1 MTAKQ
6 WEQIGTYFD
15 QISELKG
22 KDRTDALM
30 QVQEELPGIY
40 EELLELLQE
49 DDSPHTIFHMREVL
63 DQEQDR
69 VGQTV
74 DRYKLLKLLGKGGMG
89 EVYLAERSGEDF
101 EQKVALKLVRSSLNK
116 KELNRYFKEE
126 RQILAGLNHKHI
138 AALYDGGLSEE
149 GFPFFTMEFVEGV
162 SLSEFAR
169 ANKLSLKEKL
179 ELFLQVCSAVSYSHQ
194 KLLAHLD
201 LKPGNIL
208 VNKEGEVKL
217 LDFGIASLPDS
228 RKEEQKL
235 RFTPAY
241 ASPEQLYKKNPSGS
255 SDIYS
260 LGVILFELINGKL
273 PRFTNEKGIDA
284 WRKLDFELDKKN
296 FPSMPADLKEIC
308 WKALQEK
315 LENRYSSV
323 DLMISDIQAYLR
335 GYPISIKSKD
345 RAHVFSKYLKRNRSA
360 VILLSLAGL
369 ILAGTVFNY
378 TQRLEDERN
387 TAQKEAEKA
396 NQMSSFMFSV
406 FEGANPY
413 ENRGQEITAKQLL
426 KKALVRMPEELA
438 NQEEVLAEMT
448 TAMGRIAIE
457 VGDYPLADSLTEEA
471 LRLLSELDN
480 PEPVLHS
487 DAWLIRSDYFSQME
501 EREEEG
507 KALEA
512 ARNILT
518 EAYGENDT
526 LAANYLERLASN
538 AYFQAD
544 FIKADS
550 LYRALIDSY
559 TEIYEDPRQKIVY
572 PMTAL
577 GEVNNVL
584 NQLEVADSI
593 LRIAVEM
600 VSEVYPSPHFEIAY
614 TNSIMSSVQY
624 NRGNFPEAL
633 SAGKISH
640 QNSLEIYGP
649 KHKQR
654 MDSWVNVARVY
665 TGMDMWDS
673 AIYVYDSLR
682 TLSVEVYGG
691 KDNNSYYGQLSQS
704 LANVYENMGELEK
717 AEELLLEAMPILESN
732 LPAGHPTLIYVHY
745 SLGKVYLGQKKYRQ
759 AKTLL
764 DKGLTICN
772 DNFGDEHPRCGLLEM
787 ALGNWYIENGDKSK
801 GIALLEAADQ
811 HMEKW
816 PKRYEDALKKIEE
829 LLAELK

>member
-1 MTAKQ
+1 MTANQ
-6 WEQIGTYFD
+6 WEQIGTHFD
-15 QISELKG
+15 RISSLKG
-22 KDRTDALM
+22 KDRTDALHA
-30 QVQEELPGIY
+30 VKTDLPDIY

-49 DDSPHTIFHMREVL
+49 DDSPHTLFHMRSLL
-63 DQEQDR
+63 DEEKDR
-69 VGQTV
+69 IGETIGN
-74 DRYKLLKLLGKGGMG
+74 YKLLRLLGKGGMG

-126 RQILAGLNHKHI
+126 RQILARLNHKHI
-138 AALYDGGLSEE
+138 AALYDGGLSQD
-149 GFPFFTMEFVEGV
+149 GYPFFTMEFVEGL
-162 SLSEFAR
+162 SLIDYAR
-169 ANKLSLKEKL
+169 EKGLDLKEKL

-208 VNKEGEVKL
+208 VNEEGEVKL

-228 RKEEQKL
+228 KKSEEKL

-241 ASPEQLYKKNPSGS
+241 ASPEQLNKQNPSGS

-260 LGVILFELINGKL
+260 LGVILYELISGKL
-273 PRFTNEKGIDA
+273 PRFTDEKGISA
-284 WRKLDFELDKKN
+284 WRKLSFDMDKKD

-315 LENRYSSV
+315 IEDRYSSV
-323 DLMISDIQAYLR
+323 DLLLSDIQAYLS

-345 RAHVFSKYLKRNRSA
+345 RGHVFSKYLKRNRSA

-369 ILAGTVFNY
+369 ILAGTIFSY

-413 ENRGQEITAKQLL
+413 ANRGQEITAKQLL
-426 KKALVRMPEELA
+426 KKALVRMPDELA

-457 VGDYPLADSLTEEA
+457 LGDYPLADSLTEEA

-487 DAWLIRSDYFSQME
+487 DAWLIRADYCAQLE
-501 EREEEG
+501 EREEEA

-518 EAYGENDT
+518 EAFGENDT

-538 AYFQAD
+538 AYYQAD
-544 FIKADS
+544 FAKADS

-559 TEIYEDPRQKIVY
+559 TEIYEDPRKKIVY
-572 PMTAL
+572 PLTAL

-584 NQLEVADSI
+584 NRLEVADSI
-593 LRIAVEM
+593 LRIAVKM

-633 SAGKISH
+633 SSGKISH

-665 TGMDMWDS
+665 TGMDLWDS

-682 TLSVEVYGG
+682 TLSVEVYGN
-691 KDNNSYYGQLSQS
+691 KENSSYYGQLTQS
-704 LANVYENMGELEK
+704 LANVYENMGQLDK

-732 LPAGHPTLIYVHY
+732 LPEGHPTLIFVHY
-745 SLGKVYLGQKKYRQ
+745 SLGKVYLGQKKYSQ

-764 DKGLTICN
+764 DKGLDICTN
-772 DNFGDEHPRCGLLEM
+772 NFGDEHPRCGLLEM
-787 ALGNWYIENGDKSK
+787 ALGNWYVENGDESK
-801 GIALLEAADQ
+801 GIALLEAANR

-816 PKRYEDALKKIEE
+816 PKRYENALKRIKGLLEE
-829 LLAELK
+829 LK